1 VSRERGLILYCALI
15 GAPGWIWLA
24 HSAPDLPLAT
34 LALFVG
40 LALLVETTGFR
51 VPPAD
56 PYSLVAVVLVMS
68 GAALGPAD
76 GALIAGLSGL
86 AFGALVPFFYGRP
99 RSFYLLAARPFL
111 RGGVRAA
118 ALLLGGAL
126 GARLGGGPGDLF
138 LGTALCYPLCTQLN
152 RAVREYLQG
161 GNTGLAAWW
170 RSSWRAALS
179 AEVLPLPAAWIGAQI
194 YTRLGALDFALACGL
209 LLLTGLI
216 VRRATFNLRQQRR
229 SVRELA
235 LLNQVSRAIIR
246 AEMDVA
252 ALCDLIYREASKVV
266 DTSSFHLG
274 LFAPSGDQY
283 TLMVR
288 VQDRVRLPM
297 IQLDLP
303 AGDGIIGWMRE
314 TGRALLV
321 EDFTEEMEHLPARPR
336 YQSDRPPRAGIYV
349 PLMDGETVI
358 GSISIQS
365 YRPRAFDADDMRLL
379 SLIADQAAVAISKA
393 RAFDNAR
400 QRAVQLQA
408 VYEVSQRI
416 TAILDM
422 DELLPSVVGLIRERF
437 GYHPVHIFTLEPDG
451 KLSFRASTVDGLGM
465 GSLHLREGRGI
476 VGAAAASSQAVL
488 VNDVRADPR
497 YISDDEQTRS
507 ELAVPLRFGD
517 ECIGVLDA
525 QSSEPDR
532 FSEADLFVMQTLAG
546 QIATAIESAR
556 AFSAQRE
563 EAWILNGLL
572 QVAANLASASTL
584 DELLPAIVR
593 LPPLLLGCQ
602 RCYCILWHCQE
613 RRFTLLAAY
622 GLAHEARQSVVGH
635 SFGEDEAP
643 LLTEV
648 CRTQTPLTF
657 NNPEGG
663 QPTGCPRVLEDLGC
677 GALLAL
683 PLTAR
688 GATLGLLLADH
699 HDTAEPFAPRRLTLY
714 RGIASQI
721 AGALESALL
730 AQEAAAN
737 AHLEE
742 ELRVARDIQRTLLPA
757 AAPRAPGWEIAAD
770 WRSARLVGGDFYDFW
785 WLKTADQRPTT
796 NEQRRTDDRTYL
808 LPDEGPT
815 TNDQRPTAK
824 DKAHL
829 LPDEGRWTESA
840 GQTASGPVAQANPA
854 QAEPAEALFRE
865 DHTALALHDVGR
877 SPFVVGRQA
886 RLGFVIADVSDKGVP
901 AALFMTLSRSLVR
914 AAALDGSSPAHALE
928 RANRWIARDSESAM
942 FVTVFYGILDPSD
955 GALRYACA
963 GHNPPLLVRADGQV
977 RELHTPGIA
986 LGVIEEARLG
996 EAGVALAPGDL
1007 LVCYTDG
1014 VTEAIDGEEEA
1025 FGVPRLVDVLRAN
1038 RRRSAAEVLQAITDS
1053 LAAFTGERAP
1063 FDDVTLVVIKRAE

>member
-1 VSRERGLILYCALI
+1 MSREQGLILYCALA
-15 GAPGWIWLA
+15 GAPGWIWLLS
-24 HSAPDLPLAT
+24 SAPAVPPAALVFFLA
-34 LALFVG
+34 
-40 LALLVETTGFR
+40 LALLVEGTGFR

-56 PYSLVAVVLVMS
+56 PSSLVAVVLLMAGV
-68 GAALGPAD
+68 ALGPAG
-76 GALIAGLSGL
+76 GALIAALSGL
-86 AFGALVPFFYGRP
+86 LFGVLAPLFYGRP

-111 RGGVRAA
+111 RSGVRAA

-126 GARLGGGPGDLF
+126 GARAGGSPGALF
-138 LGTALCYPLCTQLN
+138 LSMALCYPLCIQTN
-152 RAVREYLQG
+152 RALREYLQG
-161 GNTGLAAWW
+161 GPAGLATWW

-179 AEVLPLPAAWIGAQI
+179 SEVLPLPAAWLGAQI
-194 YTRLGALDFALACGL
+194 YTRLAPLDFALASGL
-209 LLLTGLI
+209 LLLTSLI
-216 VRRATFNLRQQRR
+216 VRRASFNLRQQRR

-246 AEMDVA
+246 AEMDPV

-274 LFAPSGDQY
+274 LFAPGGDQY
-283 TLMVR
+283 TLVVR

-297 IQLDLP
+297 IQLELP

-321 EDFTEEMEHLPARPR
+321 EDFTEEMERLPARPR
-336 YQSDRPPRAGIYV
+336 YQSARPPRSGIYV

-365 YRPRAFDADDMRLL
+365 YRPRTFDADDMRLL

-408 VYEVSQRI
+408 IHEVSQRI

-422 DELLPSVVGLIRERF
+422 DELLPSIVGLIRERF

-451 KLSFRASTVDGLGM
+451 KLSFRASTVEHAGERGLRLG
-465 GSLHLREGRGI
+465 EGRGI
-476 VGAAAASSQAVL
+476 VGAAAVNSQAVL

-556 AFSAQRE
+556 AFTAQRE

-602 RCYCILWHCQE
+602 RCYCILWHCHE

-622 GLAHEARQSVVGH
+622 GLEPAARQELVGR
-635 SFGEDEAP
+635 SFGEDESP

-648 CRTQTPLTF
+648 CRSQTPLTF
-657 NNPEGG
+657 NNPAGG
-663 QPTGCPRVLEDLGC
+663 QPTGCPRILEDLGC

-699 HDTAEPFAPRRLTLY
+699 HDTPDPFAPRRLTLY

-742 ELRVARDIQRTLLPA
+742 ELRVARDIQRTLLPG
-757 AAPRAPGWEIAAD
+757 AAPQAPGWQIAAD

-785 WLKTADQRPTT
+785 WLKTADRRPPPDP
-796 NEQRRTDDRTYL
+796 QPPAGAAY
-808 LPDEGPT
+808 PADEGQTVSEPLALT
-815 TNDQRPTAK
+815 SDHRIAEAVNA
-824 DKAHL
+824 L
-829 LPDEGRWTESA
+829 ESA
-840 GQTASGPVAQANPA
+840 PA
-854 QAEPAEALFRE
+854 GEPARGRH
-865 DHTALALHDVGR
+865 DGLAGAGAGPH
-877 SPFVVGRQA
+877 
-886 RLGFVIADVSDKGVP
+886 LGFVIADVSDKGVP

-914 AAALDGSSPAHALE
+914 AAALDGSSPARALE

-942 FVTVFYGILDPSD
+942 FVTVFYGVLEPS
-955 GALRYACA
+955 GGTLRFTCA
-963 GHNPPLLVRADGQV
+963 GHNPPLLVRADGRV
-977 RELHTPGIA
+977 SELHTPGIA
-986 LGVIEEARLG
+986 LGVIEDVRLG
-996 EAGVALAPGDL
+996 EAELRLEPGDL

-1014 VTEAIDGEEEA
+1014 VTEAIDGADEA
-1025 FGVPRLVDVLRAN
+1025 FGVPRLAEVLRAN
-1038 RRRSAAEVLQAITDS
+1038 RRRGAAEVLQAITDA
-1053 LAAFTGERAP
+1053 LAAFTGDRAP
-1063 FDDVTLVVIKRAE
+1063 FDDVTLVVIKRSE